1 MDFVGHIVTAAV
13 CAPCGIEAAE
23 FQTSFTLGDE
33 RQVSGIARRV
43 PSGRLQ
49 GVRVT
54 IRPS

>member
-23 FQTSFTLGDE
+23 WQTSFTLGDE

-43 PSGRLQ
+43 PSGRLH
-49 GVRVT
+49 GVRVA